1 MQLQGATAHRLPR
14 GSAQQGA
21 ADLAKLLTTSQACR
35 ASAATHKHNK
45 SSRSHAVYRIIL
57 YSSSTPPAV
66 SAEELPAATNASSSR
81 AVIGR
86 LTLVDLAGS
95 ERGSDRGEKVSK
107 ERLAESVAI
116 NQSLSALRDC
126 MKASDA
132 FHTGA
137 QGGGSGVRSE
147 EKEEILCV

>member
-1 MQLQGATAHRLPR
+1 LQVQLQGATAHRLPR

-66 SAEELPAATNASSSR
+66 TNASSSR